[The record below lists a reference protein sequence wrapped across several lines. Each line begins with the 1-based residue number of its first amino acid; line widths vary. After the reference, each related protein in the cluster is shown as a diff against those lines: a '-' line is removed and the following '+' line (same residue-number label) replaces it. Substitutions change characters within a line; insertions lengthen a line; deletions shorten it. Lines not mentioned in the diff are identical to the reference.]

1 MRARANYM
9 SRMALTFRI
18 IGLLFSTEPAGT
30 CVLNDGFLLAPLP
43 AKKQLW
49 EAGHELQWM
58 MAKSRDVGGENV
70 FGMKADGRMAKMN
83 VYPTLSDGSDGLTA
97 RNLSESASSANWSE
111 WCAGMDGLG
120 ALVMLAA
127 SLPTHI

>member
-1 MRARANYM
+1 M

-43 AKKQLW
+43 ARKQLW
-49 EAGHELQWM
+49 EADNELHWM
-58 MAKSRDVGGENV
+58 MAKSRDVGGDAAY
-70 FGMKADGRMAKMN
+70 GMKADGQMAKMN
-83 VYPTLSDGSDGLTA
+83 VYPLLSDGMSELSA
-97 RNLSESASSANWSE
+97 RRLSESESSANWSE

-127 SLPTHI
+127 SLPTQV